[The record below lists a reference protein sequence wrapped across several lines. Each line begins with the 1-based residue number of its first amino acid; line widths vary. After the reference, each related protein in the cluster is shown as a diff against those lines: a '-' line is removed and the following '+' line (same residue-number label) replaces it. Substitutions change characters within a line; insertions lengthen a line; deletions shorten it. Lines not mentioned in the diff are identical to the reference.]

1 MSTKEITL
9 LGQYIKDLSFENPM
23 APNLPTQDINPTI
36 NLDVNAN
43 YLDLK
48 NDNHE
53 VNLKIKSTAYIDK
66 SALFIIELQYAGL
79 IKSAVKNEEDK
90 KNLIISS
97 SYLLFPYARS
107 IISNITMEGGFKPFV
122 IQPIKFEKMYQ
133 K

>member
-1 MSTKEITL
+1 MLTKEITI

-23 APNLPTQDINPTI
+23 APNLPSQDINPTI

-79 IKSAVKNEEDK
+79 IKSTIKND
-90 KNLIISS
+90 
-97 SYLLFPYARS
+97 
-107 IISNITMEGGFKPFV
+107 GKP
-122 IQPIKFEKMYQ
+122 
-133 K
+133 

>member
-9 LGQYIKDLSFENPM
+9 LGQYIKDFSFENPM

-36 NLDVNAN
+36 NLDVNTN

-79 IKSAVKNEEDK
+79 IKSTVKNEKDK
-90 KNLIISS
+90 QNLIISG